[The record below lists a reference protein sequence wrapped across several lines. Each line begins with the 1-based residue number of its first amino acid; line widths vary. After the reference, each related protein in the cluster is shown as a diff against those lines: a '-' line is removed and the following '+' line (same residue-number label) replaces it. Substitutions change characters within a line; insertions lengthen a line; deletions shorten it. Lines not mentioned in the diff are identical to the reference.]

1 VAGSVSTSHLN
12 APNADEALLPG
23 ELEFDGFV
31 IYKNAFD
38 IITAEFLLT
47 PERVEGAMKVPEG
60 QQKHEVDLVFLNSCA
75 GANDLI
81 FTASKMVTA
90 FNAKNYISWPTPT
103 WIVEAA
109 PAASL
114 FFARLDGGFTADI
127 AVQGITATAV
137 ITNRA
142 VAAGLGGFGTSQLTN
157 LKKNP
162 TDNTIFDLTIA
173 NP

>member
-38 IITAEFLLT
+38 I
-47 PERVEGAMKVPEG
+47 PERVEEAMKVPAG
-60 QQKHEVDLVFLNSCA
+60 QQKHEMDLVFLNSCA

-142 VAAGLGGFGTSQLTN
+142 IAAGLGGFGTSQLTN